1 MLNSGM
7 FTAPASK
14 VTADPSISSS
24 YIPALDG
31 LRAIAFLCV
40 FVAHTTGNTI
50 SRFVPAT
57 FGVTLF
63 FFLSGYLITTLLRNE
78 HRKTGTI
85 SLRDFYIRR
94 ALRIFIPMY
103 ITYAVAAGVSKFVFS
118 MPPGNTA
125 GFWSV
130 ILYCFNYVR
139 MLHPQ
144 AVLPIGFDVTWSL
157 NVEEHFYILF
167 PVLFSLLLR
176 KRVALATQV
185 KLLLGL
191 CLLGLCWRTYVNY
204 HHFPLFWTYFA
215 TDCRFD
221 SILWGCLLAVWTNP
235 RYDAPT
241 PLLKRYS
248 GVLAALAFAAL
259 VGSMFSNSWNYR
271 ETLRYTL
278 QGICLYFIFY
288 FAISSINHWS
298 VRWLENKALRYIGWL
313 SYTLYLIHSTV
324 HGILVQYLPPKKD
337 WLVAI
342 VCFAISM
349 AYAIAMRYTV
359 EVPLQKLRARFRHT
373 ASTAVLIAN

>member
-1 MLNSGM
+1 MA
-7 FTAPASK
+7 APPAQK
-14 VTADPSISSS
+14 VTADPTTSSS

-40 FVAHTTGNTI
+40 FLAHTTGNTI

-78 HRKTGTI
+78 YRKTGTI

-103 ITYAVAAGVSKFVFS
+103 ITYAVIAAVSKFIFS
-118 MPPGNTA
+118 IPPGNIG
-125 GFWSV
+125 GFWAV
-130 ILYCFNYVR
+130 IFYCFNYTR
-139 MLHPQ
+139 MLHPL

-167 PVLFSLLLR
+167 PVFFLFLVS
-176 KRVALATQV
+176 KRVPAATQLKV
-185 KLLLGL
+185 LLGL
-191 CLLGLCWRTYVNY
+191 CLFGLCWRTYVNY
-204 HHFPLFWTYFA
+204 HHFPILWTYFA

-221 SILWGCLLAVWTNP
+221 SILWGSILAIWNNP
-235 RYDAPT
+235 RYDPAP

-248 GVLAALAFAAL
+248 GLFAAGAL
-259 VGSMFSNSWNYR
+259 VVLMGSMFSGSWNYR
-271 ETLRYTL
+271 ETLRYTM

-288 FAISSINHWS
+288 FAVSSINHWS
-298 VRWLENKALRYIGWL
+298 VHWLENRALRYIGWL

-324 HGILVQYLPPKKD
+324 HGILIRYLPPKD
-337 WLVAI
+337 WLVTI
-342 VCFAISM
+342 ICFAISM
-349 AYAIAMRYTV
+349 TYAVAMRYSV
-359 EVPLQKLRARFRHT
+359 EVPLQRLRARFRHNVP
-373 ASTAVLIAN
+373 AMVVSAR